1 MWRSSL
7 SGWCNSNPHS
17 LHLVLVDFP
26 FFPKRPMTYDFYEL
40 IKRFFIPCS
49 LAIKNITVLGS
60 GVMGHGIAQVSATAG
75 YNVVLRDIKQEFL
88 DKAMEKIKW
97 SLDKLVTKEKI
108 SSEEGATIFSRI
120 TPIVDL
126 NDAVKD
132 AELVIEVVP
141 EIMDLKKQVYA
152 ELDKVAKPEVV
163 FASNTSTLP
172 ITEIANTTSRPDKFI
187 GIHFFNPPQLMKLVE
202 VIPGEKT
209 SQEIT
214 NLTQEFVK
222 SVNKQA
228 VLCRKDVP
236 GFIINRLFIPM
247 VHEACYL
254 QDRTGSTL
262 EEIDSAVKFKLG
274 FPMGIFE
281 LADFTGMDV
290 IHKATVEMH
299 LRDKKVITPHKTIEK
314 MFDEK
319 KLGQKSGEGYY
330 KYSDDKYER
339 VELSEELAQKCN
351 PIQLVANVLNNAAW
365 LITNGASDIEEI
377 EMAARLGLGLRK
389 PLFETAKEVG
399 IKNIVDE
406 LNNLAQIHG
415 EFYKPDPL
423 LESMV

>member
-1 MWRSSL
+1 M
-7 SGWCNSNPHS
+7 
-17 LHLVLVDFP
+17 LV
-26 FFPKRPMTYDFYEL
+26 
-40 IKRFFIPCS
+40 
-49 LAIKNITVLGS
+49 KNITVLGS

-97 SLDKLVTKEKI
+97 SLDKLVSKEKI
-108 SSEEGATIFSRI
+108 SKEEGDSIFARI

-126 NDAVKD
+126 NEAVKN

-141 EIMDLKKQVYA
+141 EIMDLKKSVYA
-152 ELDKVAKPEVV
+152 ELDKAAGPEVI

-172 ITEIANTTSRPDKFI
+172 ITEIANTTSRPEKFI

-209 SQEIT
+209 GQEIT
-214 NLTQEFVK
+214 ELTQEFVK

-247 VHEACYL
+247 VHEACFA
-254 QDRTGSTL
+254 QDRTNATL

-290 IHKATVEMH
+290 IHKATTEMH
-299 LRDKKVITPHKTIEK
+299 LRDKKVINPHPTIEK

-339 VELSEELAQKCN
+339 VTLSEELAQKFN
-351 PIQLVANVLNNAAW
+351 PIQLVANILNNAAW

-377 EMAARLGLGLRK
+377 EKAAQLGLGLKK
-389 PLFETAKEVG
+389 PLFETAKEIG

-406 LNNLAQIHG
+406 LNKLAEKHG

-423 LESMV
+423 LISMQ

>member
-1 MWRSSL
+1 MS
-7 SGWCNSNPHS
+7 
-17 LHLVLVDFP
+17 V
-26 FFPKRPMTYDFYEL
+26 
-40 IKRFFIPCS
+40 
-49 LAIKNITVLGS
+49 KNITVLGS

-97 SLDKLVTKEKI
+97 SLDKLVSKEKI
-108 SSEEGATIFSRI
+108 SKDEGDSIFARI

-126 NDAVKD
+126 NEAVKN

-141 EIMDLKKQVYA
+141 EIMDLKKSVYA
-152 ELDKVAKPEVV
+152 ELDKAAGPEVI

-172 ITEIANTTSRPDKFI
+172 ITEIANTTSRPEKFI

-209 SQEIT
+209 GQEIT
-214 NLTQEFVK
+214 ELTQEFVK

-247 VHEACYL
+247 VHEACFA
-254 QDRTGSTL
+254 QDRTNATL

-290 IHKATVEMH
+290 IHKATTEMH
-299 LRDKKVITPHKTIEK
+299 LRDKKVINPHPTVEK

-339 VELSEELAQKCN
+339 VTLSEELAQKFN
-351 PIQLVANVLNNAAW
+351 PIQLVANILNNAAW

-377 EMAARLGLGLRK
+377 EKAAQLGLGLK
-389 PLFETAKEVG
+389 NLFLKQQ
-399 IKNIVDE
+399 KKWE
-406 LNNLAQIHG
+406 LKI
-415 EFYKPDPL
+415 L
-423 LESMV
+423 LMN

>member
-1 MWRSSL
+1 M
-7 SGWCNSNPHS
+7 
-17 LHLVLVDFP
+17 LV
-26 FFPKRPMTYDFYEL
+26 
-40 IKRFFIPCS
+40 
-49 LAIKNITVLGS
+49 KNITVLGS

-97 SLDKLVTKEKI
+97 SLDKLVSKEKI
-108 SSEEGATIFSRI
+108 TKKEGDSIFSRI

-126 NDAVKD
+126 NEAVKN
-132 AELVIEVVP
+132 AELIIEVVP
-141 EIMDLKKQVYA
+141 EIMDLKKSVYA
-152 ELDKVAKPEVV
+152 ELDKVAGPDVI

-172 ITEIANTTSRPDKFI
+172 ITEIANTTSRPEKFI

-202 VIPGEKT
+202 IIPGEKT

-214 NLTQEFVK
+214 DLTQEYVK

-247 VHEACYL
+247 VHEACYA
-254 QDRTGSTL
+254 QDRTNATL

-281 LADFTGMDV
+281 LADFTGLDV

-299 LRDKKVITPHKTIEK
+299 LRDKKVINPHPTIEK
-314 MFDEK
+314 MFDER

-339 VELSEELAQKCN
+339 VSLSEELAEKFN
-351 PIQLVANVLNNAAW
+351 PIQLVANILNNAAW
-365 LITNGASDIEEI
+365 LITNGASDIGEI
-377 EMAARLGLGLRK
+377 EKAAQLGLGLKK
-389 PLFETAKEVG
+389 PLFETAKEIG
-399 IKNIVDE
+399 IKNIIEE
-406 LNNLAQIHG
+406 LNKLAEKHG

-423 LESMV
+423 LISMQ

>member
-1 MWRSSL
+1 MA
-7 SGWCNSNPHS
+7 
-17 LHLVLVDFP
+17 V
-26 FFPKRPMTYDFYEL
+26 
-40 IKRFFIPCS
+40 
-49 LAIKNITVLGS
+49 KNITVLGS

-97 SLDKLVTKEKI
+97 SLEKLVSKEKI
-108 SSEEGATIFSRI
+108 TKEQSDAIFSRI

-126 NDAVKD
+126 SDAVKN

-141 EIMDLKKQVYA
+141 EIMELKKSVYA
-152 ELDKVAKPEVV
+152 ELDAVAGPDVI

-172 ITEIANTTSRPDKFI
+172 ITEIANTTSRPEKFI

-202 VIPGEKT
+202 IIPGEKT
-209 SQEIT
+209 AQAIT
-214 NLTQEFVK
+214 DLTQEYVK
-222 SVNKQA
+222 SINKQS

-247 VHEACYL
+247 VHEACFAK
-254 QDRTGSTL
+254 DRTGATL

-290 IHKATVEMH
+290 IHKATTEMH
-299 LRDKKVITPHKTIEK
+299 LRDKKVINPHPLVGK
-314 MFDEK
+314 MFDDK

-330 KYSDDKYER
+330 KYSDDKYQR
-339 VELSEELAQKCN
+339 VALSEELAEKYN
-351 PIQLVANVLNNAAW
+351 PIQLVANILNNAAW
-365 LITNGASDIEEI
+365 LVSNGASDIEEI
-377 EMAARLGLGLRK
+377 EKAAQLGLGLKK
-389 PLFETAKEVG
+389 PLFETAKEIG

-406 LNNLAQIHG
+406 LNKLAEKYG
-415 EFYKPDPL
+415 EFYRPDQL
-423 LESMV
+423 LISMQ

>member
-1 MWRSSL
+1 MVFQR
-7 SGWCNSNPHS
+7 GF
-17 LHLVLVDFP
+17 VTV
-26 FFPKRPMTYDFYEL
+26 
-40 IKRFFIPCS
+40 
-49 LAIKNITVLGS
+49 KNITVLGS

-97 SLDKLVTKEKI
+97 SLDKMVSKEKI
-108 SSEEGATIFSRI
+108 SKEEGDSIYSRI
-120 TPIVDL
+120 SPVVDL
-126 NDAVKD
+126 ADAVKD
-132 AELVIEVVP
+132 AEMVIEVVP

-152 ELDKVAKPEVV
+152 ELDKVAKPEVI

-172 ITEIANTTSRPDKFI
+172 ITEIANTTSRPEKFI

-214 NLTQEFVK
+214 ELTQEFVK

-254 QDRTGSTL
+254 QDRTNATL

-299 LRDKKVITPHKTIEK
+299 LRDKKVINPHKTVEK

-339 VELSEELAQKCN
+339 VSLSEELAGKCN
-351 PIQLVANVLNNAAW
+351 PIQLVANILNNAAW

-377 EMAARLGLGLRK
+377 EKACKLGLGLKK
-389 PLFETAKEVG
+389 PLFDTAKEIG

-406 LNNLAQIHG
+406 LNKLAEEHG

-423 LESMV
+423 LESMS

>member
-1 MWRSSL
+1 
-7 SGWCNSNPHS
+7 
-17 LHLVLVDFP
+17 
-26 FFPKRPMTYDFYEL
+26 MTV
-40 IKRFFIPCS
+40 
-49 LAIKNITVLGS
+49 KNITVLGS

-97 SLDKLVTKEKI
+97 SLDKLVSKEKI
-108 SSEEGATIFSRI
+108 SKEKGDSIFSRI

-126 NDAVKD
+126 NEAVKN

-141 EIMDLKKQVYA
+141 EIMDLKKSVYA
-152 ELDKVAKPEVV
+152 ELDKAANPEVV

-172 ITEIANTTSRPDKFI
+172 ITEIANTTSRPEKFI

-214 NLTQEFVK
+214 DLTQEYVK

-247 VHEACYL
+247 VHEACYA
-254 QDRTGSTL
+254 QDRTNAAL

-299 LRDKKVITPHKTIEK
+299 LRDKKVINPHPTIEK

-339 VELSEELAQKCN
+339 VALSEELAEKFN
-351 PIQLVANVLNNAAW
+351 PIQLVANILNNAAW
-365 LITNGASDIEEI
+365 LITNGASDIAEI
-377 EMAARLGLGLRK
+377 EKAAQLGLGLKK
-389 PLFETAKEVG
+389 PLFETAKEIG
-399 IKNIVDE
+399 IKNIVNE
-406 LNNLAQIHG
+406 LNKLAEKHG

-423 LESMV
+423 LVSMQ

>member
-1 MWRSSL
+1 
-7 SGWCNSNPHS
+7 
-17 LHLVLVDFP
+17 
-26 FFPKRPMTYDFYEL
+26 MTV
-40 IKRFFIPCS
+40 
-49 LAIKNITVLGS
+49 KNITVLGS

-97 SLDKLVTKEKI
+97 SLDKLVSKERI
-108 SSEEGATIFSRI
+108 SKEEGDSIFSRI

-126 NDAVKD
+126 NEAVKN

-141 EIMDLKKQVYA
+141 EIMDLKKSVYA
-152 ELDKVAKPEVV
+152 ELDKAANPEVV

-172 ITEIANTTSRPDKFI
+172 ITEIANTTSRPEKFI

-214 NLTQEFVK
+214 DLTLEYVK

-228 VLCRKDVP
+228 VVCRKDVP

-247 VHEACYL
+247 VHEACYA
-254 QDRTGSTL
+254 QDRTNSTL

-299 LRDKKVITPHKTIEK
+299 LRDKKVINPHPTVEK

-339 VELSEELAQKCN
+339 VALSEELAEKFN
-351 PIQLVANVLNNAAW
+351 PIQLVANILNNAAW
-365 LITNGASDIEEI
+365 LITNGASDIGEI
-377 EMAARLGLGLRK
+377 EKAAQLGLGLKK
-389 PLFETAKEVG
+389 PLFETAKEIG

-406 LNNLAQIHG
+406 LNKLAEKHG
-415 EFYKPDPL
+415 DFYKPDPL
-423 LESMV
+423 LISML

>member
-1 MWRSSL
+1 
-7 SGWCNSNPHS
+7 
-17 LHLVLVDFP
+17 
-26 FFPKRPMTYDFYEL
+26 MTV
-40 IKRFFIPCS
+40 
-49 LAIKNITVLGS
+49 KNITVLGS

-97 SLDKLVTKEKI
+97 SLDKLVSKEKI
-108 SSEEGATIFSRI
+108 SKEEGDSIFSRI

-126 NDAVKD
+126 KEAVKN

-141 EIMDLKKQVYA
+141 EIMELKKLVYA
-152 ELDKVAKPEVV
+152 ELDKVAGPEVI

-172 ITEIANTTSRPDKFI
+172 ITEIANTTSRPEKFI

-202 VIPGEKT
+202 IIPGEKT

-214 NLTQEFVK
+214 DLTQEYVK

-247 VHEACYL
+247 VHEACYA
-254 QDRTGSTL
+254 QDRTNATL

-299 LRDKKVITPHKTIEK
+299 LRDKKVINPHPTIEK
-314 MFDEK
+314 MFNEK

-339 VELSEELAQKCN
+339 VSLSEELAEKFN
-351 PIQLVANVLNNAAW
+351 PIQLVANILNNAAW

-377 EMAARLGLGLRK
+377 EKAAQLGLGLKK
-389 PLFETAKEVG
+389 PLFETAKEIG
-399 IKNIVDE
+399 IKNIIDE
-406 LNNLAQIHG
+406 LNELAEKHG

-423 LESMV
+423 LISMQ

>member
-1 MWRSSL
+1 M
-7 SGWCNSNPHS
+7 N
-17 LHLVLVDFP
+17 
-26 FFPKRPMTYDFYEL
+26 EL
-40 IKRFFIPCS
+40 IKGIS
-49 LAIKNITVLGS
+49 EYGLLNIKNITVLGS

-88 DKAMEKIKW
+88 DKAMEKIHW

-108 SSEEGATIFSRI
+108 SKEEGDAIFSRI
-120 TPIVDL
+120 TPVVDL

-152 ELDKVAKPEVV
+152 ELDKAAKPEVI

-209 SQEIT
+209 AQEIT
-214 NLTQEFVK
+214 ELTQDFVR

-254 QDRTGSTL
+254 QDRTGASL

-299 LRDKKVITPHKTIEK
+299 LRDKKVIKPHKTVEK

-339 VELSEELAQKCN
+339 VELSEELAKKCD

-365 LITNGASDIEEI
+365 LITNGASDVEEI
-377 EMAARLGLGLRK
+377 EKAAKLGLGLRK
-389 PLFETAKEVG
+389 PLFETAKEIG
-399 IKNIVDE
+399 IKNILDE
-406 LNNLAQIHG
+406 LNKLAQEHG

-423 LESMV
+423 LETMI

>member
-1 MWRSSL
+1 L
-7 SGWCNSNPHS
+7 
-17 LHLVLVDFP
+17 
-26 FFPKRPMTYDFYEL
+26 T
-40 IKRFFIPCS
+40 
-49 LAIKNITVLGS
+49 IKNITVLGS

-75 YNVVLRDIKQEFL
+75 YNVILRDIKQEFL
-88 DKAMEKIKW
+88 DKAMEKIRW

-108 SSEEGATIFSRI
+108 SKEDGDAIFSRI
-120 TPIVDL
+120 VPIVDL

-152 ELDKVAKPEVV
+152 ELDKAAKPEVI

-214 NLTQEFVK
+214 ELTQEFVK

-228 VLCRKDVP
+228 VICRKDVP

-254 QDRTGSTL
+254 QDRIGATL

-299 LRDKKVITPHKTIEK
+299 LRDKKVINPHKTVEK
-314 MFDEK
+314 MFNEK

-365 LITNGASDIEEI
+365 LITNGVSDVEEI
-377 EMAARLGLGLRK
+377 EKAARLGLGLRK
-389 PLFETAKEVG
+389 PLFETAKEIG

-406 LNNLAQIHG
+406 LNKLAQEHG

-423 LESMV
+423 LETMI

>member
-1 MWRSSL
+1 M
-7 SGWCNSNPHS
+7 
-17 LHLVLVDFP
+17 LV
-26 FFPKRPMTYDFYEL
+26 
-40 IKRFFIPCS
+40 
-49 LAIKNITVLGS
+49 KNITVLGS

-97 SLDKLVTKEKI
+97 SLDKLVSKEKI
-108 SSEEGATIFSRI
+108 SKEEGDSIFSRI
-120 TPIVDL
+120 IPIVDL
-126 NDAVKD
+126 KEAVKN

-141 EIMDLKKQVYA
+141 EIMDLKKSVYA
-152 ELDKVAKPEVV
+152 ELDKVAGPEVI

-172 ITEIANTTSRPDKFI
+172 ITEIANTTSRPEKFI

-209 SQEIT
+209 SQKIID
-214 NLTQEFVK
+214 LTQEYVK
-222 SVNKQA
+222 SINKQA

-247 VHEACYL
+247 VHEACYA
-254 QDRTGSTL
+254 QDRTNATL

-299 LRDKKVITPHKTIEK
+299 LRDKKVINPHPTIEK
-314 MFDEK
+314 MFDKK

-339 VELSEELAQKCN
+339 VSLSEELAQKFN
-351 PIQLVANVLNNAAW
+351 PIQLVANILNNASW

-377 EMAARLGLGLRK
+377 EKAAQLGLGLKK
-389 PLFETAKEVG
+389 PLFETAKEIG

-406 LNNLAQIHG
+406 LNKLAEKYG

-423 LESMV
+423 LISMQ